1 MNGESFGYR
10 IAYKGLE
17 LFPFKRVCYLNG
29 NRLALTR
36 TEFSILLVLMENSGH
51 VVSTKEL
58 SDRVWNDAVC
68 FSRNDSVAVHICHLR
83 EKMQDTLKP
92 FCYIK
97 TVWGVGYAL
106 E

>member
-1 MNGESFGYR
+1 
-10 IAYKGLE
+10 
-17 LFPFKRVCYLNG
+17 
-29 NRLALTR
+29 
-36 TEFSILLVLMENSGH
+36 MENSGH

-92 FCYIK
+92 FCYVK